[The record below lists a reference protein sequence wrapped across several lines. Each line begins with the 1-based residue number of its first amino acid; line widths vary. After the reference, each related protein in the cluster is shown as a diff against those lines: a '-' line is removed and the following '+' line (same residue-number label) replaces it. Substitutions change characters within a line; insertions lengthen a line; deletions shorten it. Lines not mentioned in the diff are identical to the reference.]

1 MKIWILVIFRLS
13 SVLERQ
19 IEALDKKIERIAL
32 NPFGVTEKQYAG
44 IIELSDR
51 RIRLLNMRA
60 MYDVLIRSLSGEEIF
75 LIAKYAFGLS
85 AAEIA
90 ELIGVKQGAAYKR
103 IIKAVKRAEK
113 LLADAGFDE
122 ERMQKEYLEF
132 SAVVAALNAL
142 KGKSRS
148 DR

>member
-1 MKIWILVIFRLS
+1 
-13 SVLERQ
+13 
-19 IEALDKKIERIAL
+19 
-32 NPFGVTEKQYAG
+32 
-44 IIELSDR
+44 
-51 RIRLLNMRA
+51 

-132 SAVVAALNAL
+132 PAVGAALNAL